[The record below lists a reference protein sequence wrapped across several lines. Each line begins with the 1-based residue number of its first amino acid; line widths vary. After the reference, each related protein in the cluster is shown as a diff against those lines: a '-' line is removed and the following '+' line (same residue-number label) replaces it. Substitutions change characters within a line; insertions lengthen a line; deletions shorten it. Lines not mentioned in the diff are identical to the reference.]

1 MSRKRT
7 FPPSGPWIAANG
19 AWEIR
24 FLWWLTELLARKE
37 PSACMW
43 SAKGDVLICRDAWQH
58 RQLTWFTGGGR
69 LVVSQSARILLTL
82 FSRWASEDREE
93 KTQTSEPGA
102 RSPTYEMRNASCRTL
117 RESPDKKFVFYHKF
131 PPLNYSC
138 AAIIFYIL
146 FDSRESVGVKTVL
159 WSWGNVGRRLRRRV
173 KKLAVA
179 RRALIARSHCL
190 TIARDSSFFFSLS
203 LRKQADNTKWQ
214 PISLWYMTSSSLRLC
229 TAPLRKMCWRH

>member
-1 MSRKRT
+1 M
-7 FPPSGPWIAANG
+7 G
-19 AWEIR
+19 

-43 SAKGDVLICRDAWQH
+43 SAKGDVLICRDAQQH
-58 RQLTWFTGGGR
+58 RQLTWFTGRGR

-82 FSRWASEDREE
+82 FSRWASEDSEE

-102 RSPTYEMRNASCRTL
+102 RRPTYEMRNASCRTL

-179 RRALIARSHCL
+179 RPALIARSHCL
-190 TIARDSSFFFSLS
+190 TIARYSSFFFLSLS
-203 LRKQADNTKWQ
+203 ENRQIIQSDSRLACDIWLVPHSDSALHRCARLVDGINPRKQTKAGLQRYWSCFL
-214 PISLWYMTSSSLRLC
+214 IVV
-229 TAPLRKMCWRH
+229 